1 MHRSRNLPPF
11 HNVWCTASDV
21 DGSRHPVVERAVA
34 EWGHALDGVLMKQ
47 GIRLHWSGYRHP
59 QTQGKVERFHG
70 ALQRALQF
78 DRCRASSRKPGWI
91 SFAGKP
97 RSFWT
102 TMMVVTVL
110 MCPAVSRV
118 IRADSLSRKGLVGEI
133 DLDELRGP

>member
-1 MHRSRNLPPF
+1 MLMDHGIPWWSEQSPSGATRLT
-11 HNVWCTASDV
+11 VW
-21 DGSRHPVVERAVA
+21 
-34 EWGHALDGVLMKQ
+34 LMKQ